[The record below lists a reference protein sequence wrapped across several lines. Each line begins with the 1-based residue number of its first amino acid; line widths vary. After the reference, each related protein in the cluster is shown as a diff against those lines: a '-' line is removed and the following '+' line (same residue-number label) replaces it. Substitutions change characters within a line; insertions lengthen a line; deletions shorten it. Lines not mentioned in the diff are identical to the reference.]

1 MAPPPRPRLTFL
13 DAARGIAIIL
23 MVLNHTSR
31 DWMSGAMT
39 WPRYYLIYGSLLY
52 PATIFLF
59 LAGFC
64 LPISYHRAAPKPPA
78 AAVALGAFR
87 RGVMIVAAGYLL
99 NVLIS
104 GEKLSASWD
113 RLDIK
118 WDNPLTN
125 GGVLQTIGLAVI
137 LLGAAVPLLRSRAA
151 RWSLLAVAVVL
162 YLSFTVALPALVP
175 WTRAYPLLSRV
186 FFNDFPPWPWLSPAI
201 IGLVLGWTW
210 LDARAEGTETEARFF
225 RWVALAGV
233 ACLVM
238 YAAWEW
244 WLPTTPRFGFRR
256 DFSLNSHWTPR
267 GMTLALI
274 GGGLAVLMAAAYWLL
289 ERRRL
294 SARWL
299 VALGQTAM
307 MLYFVHQVIEL
318 TLVNKLLG
326 LRFNA
331 WPVFWT
337 ANVVFLVLLV
347 GLAYGWQ
354 AFKARRRPAPRAA

>member
-1 MAPPPRPRLTFL
+1 MSPSPRPRLTFL
-13 DAARGIAIIL
+13 DAARGIAVIL

-52 PATIFLF
+52 PASIFLF

-64 LPISYHRAAPKPPA
+64 LPISYHRASPRPPA

-87 RGVMIVAAGYLL
+87 RGIEIIAGGYLL

-104 GEKLSASWD
+104 GEKLQASWS
-113 RLDIK
+113 RIEVV

-137 LLGAAVPLLRSRAA
+137 VLGAALPLLPKKTA
-151 RWSLLAVAVVL
+151 RWTMVAVAVLL
-162 YLSFTVALPALVP
+162 YVGFTAALPALVP
-175 WTRAYPLLSRV
+175 WTRAYPTLSRV

-210 LDARAEGTETEARFF
+210 LDARAQGTDAEVRFF
-225 RWVALAGV
+225 QRLALAGL
-233 ACLVM
+233 ACLLL
-238 YAAWEW
+238 YSAWEW
-244 WLPTTPRFGFRR
+244 WLPNTARFGFRR
-256 DFSLNSHWTPR
+256 DFTVNSHWTPR
-267 GMTLALI
+267 GVTVALI
-274 GGGLAVLMAAAYWLL
+274 AGGVLLLLVAAYWLL

-294 SARWL
+294 SASWL
-299 VALGQTAM
+299 IVLGQNALM
-307 MLYFVHQVIEL
+307 IYFVHQVIEL
-318 TLVNKLLG
+318 TLINKILG

-331 WPVFWT
+331 WPVYWAT
-337 ANVVFLVLLV
+337 NVVFLVLLV

-354 AFKARRRPAPRAA
+354 AFKARRRAAARA